1 MTQIRSKSRNGNR
14 WTINECLQLQR
25 EFELLNLP
33 ISEIACRHK
42 RSPNAIMFKL
52 VQEGLAD
59 FNVLYSNFHDLN
71 DPMPTHFYSNY
82 ENNQEAGEFV
92 KMCQNYVPEKGHED
106 NYEAGEQ
113 EEFDEDENIKAHV
126 MRLEKQVMYLT
137 EMLMKTN
144 KNKSV
149 FSLFT

>member
-52 VQEGLAD
+52 DQEGLAD

-71 DPMPTHFYSNY
+71 DQMPTHFYTNNDDDEKECEIVKKEKNFILESESNNS
-82 ENNQEAGEFV
+82 EEQDDFE
-92 KMCQNYVPEKGHED
+92 ED
-106 NYEAGEQ
+106 
-113 EEFDEDENIKAHV
+113 DSIKAHV
-126 MRLEKQVMYLT
+126 MRLEKQVMNLT

-144 KNKSV
+144 KNKSL
-149 FSLFT
+149 FSLCN